1 MKRSLIAIALSAC
14 LVSTAAAKQLYNI
27 TLSDTSRY
35 TNCSVIIQGSTETKF
50 NGIDKEGFV
59 ISKTVKNDE
68 ILVMAPVE
76 KEEPA
81 PKPKAEEQPQEEVK
95 QDQPAPQAEEQPQEE
110 TPAAETPQEQA
121 QPAPLEFGAIADSL
135 HKQLDEADKAIAA
148 IKAPKFSL
156 ERRAKRVRETVD
168 RKLADVEKLAQQV
181 TDARAALEAS
191 NTNPYTFEI
200 VTPEQRTQLEA
211 DGKAAYDA
219 MVADMKTGKNSRR
232 VGGLSKFEEMRT
244 RFQGVPE
251 YKQAHSWYISTLKE
265 LHKKW
270 GKMRDNE
277 DNRRRKYVGERRE
290 KLDQED
296 QKEIEKVTKMLEDE
310 NEKYETAWITPS
322 PHNARMLETA
332 VSRIEDALRRNT
344 HEKMDDAV
352 GKVPEM
358 LNAFWAEMDKAKAL
372 LDAGKCAEARELLN
386 KSTIFKSLIGL
397 NRNLFPEDYRKPIT
411 DQRRDLENTIRERER
426 ELMRAKRT
434 LDGSTSRLERAVESL
449 ARQIEALNP
458 DIERAME
465 AEAEKSAEAEA
476 ADKPAADEEDGETAG
491 EEPADDKAEAEDDK
505 AEETPADD
513 KAEDNKEADQP
524 ADEEEK

>member
-81 PKPKAEEQPQEEVK
+81 PKRKAEEQPQDEVK

-358 LNAFWAEMDKAKAL
+358 LNAFWAEMDQAKAL

-491 EEPADDKAEAEDDK
+491 EESADDK

-513 KAEDNKEADQP
+513 KAEDNKDADQP

>member
-81 PKPKAEEQPQEEVK
+81 PKQKAEEQPQEEVK

-121 QPAPLEFGAIADSL
+121 QPAPLEFSAIADSL

-397 NRNLFPEDYRKPIT
+397 NRNLFPEDYRKPIS

-491 EEPADDKAEAEDDK
+491 EEPADDKAE
-505 AEETPADD
+505 ETPADD
-513 KAEDNKEADQP
+513 KAEDNKDADQP

>member
-110 TPAAETPQEQA
+110 PPAAESPQEQA

-397 NRNLFPEDYRKPIT
+397 NRNLFPEDYRKPIS

-491 EEPADDKAEAEDDK
+491 EEPADDKAE
-505 AEETPADD
+505 ETPADD
-513 KAEDNKEADQP
+513 KAEDNKDADQP